1 MRIHTGERPF
11 KCKICGKT
19 FKTEGQIKEHLGS
32 HYKKRP
38 FQCPYCLKYY
48 KRKGVVKKHMLIHYK
63 DPSFVANKD
72 YYEKIVENLT
82 YKKSIC
88 VYDYSFG
95 GCNNNIIFETKE
107 EFPNDNNKI
116 NDSNSNNS
124 SIKDSTLNSE
134 LQNKSNA
141 YITNDDNKNV
151 FDCDD
156 NDEIESDDKKICSQ
170 KDDLNDIKSIES
182 SNCFDNVLKKQND
195 IKIDVDI
202 DESNNIE
209 EKSNYFEEIKS
220 ENKNY
225 LLVFEDIL

>member
-11 KCKICGKT
+11 KCKICEKS
-19 FKTEGQIKEHLGS
+19 FKTEGQIREHLGS
-32 HYKKRP
+32 HYKNRP

-48 KRKGVVKKHMLIHYK
+48 KRKGVVKSHILIHYK
-63 DPSFVANKD
+63 DPSFIAKKD
-72 YYEKIVENLT
+72 YYEKIVDNLDC
-82 YKKSIC
+82 KKSIC

-95 GCNNNIIFETKE
+95 GCNNIIFKTKE
-107 EFPNDNNKI
+107 EFQNDNNKI
-116 NDSNSNNS
+116 NDSHSNNS

-134 LQNKSNA
+134 LQNKSND

-156 NDEIESDDKKICSQ
+156 INENDDKKIYSI

-182 SNCFDNVLKKQND
+182 SDCFDNVLKKQND
-195 IKIDVDI
+195 IKIDD
-202 DESNNIE
+202 DESNDNINIE
-209 EKSNYFEEIKS
+209 ENSNYFEEIKS